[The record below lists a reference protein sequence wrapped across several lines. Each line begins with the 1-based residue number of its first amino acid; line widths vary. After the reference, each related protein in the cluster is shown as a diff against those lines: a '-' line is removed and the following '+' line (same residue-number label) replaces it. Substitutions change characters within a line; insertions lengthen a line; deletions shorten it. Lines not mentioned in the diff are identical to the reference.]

1 MSPSSTQSVQS
12 PKIGIALGSGSAR
25 GWAHIG
31 VIRGLAE
38 LGIEPDI
45 VAGTSIGALVGAA
58 YANGQLDLLEQG
70 ARAFNWKD
78 MVSYLDLGVMGGGVI
93 EGEKLLDL
101 FSKHINHSKIENMP
115 KKFAAVATELDTGRE
130 VWLQTGSVL
139 HAVRASVALPG
150 LFSPVK
156 YNDRWLVDGGLVD
169 PVPISLCRAM
179 GADIVIAVNLNG
191 DIVGKHLQNRR
202 TLNESLQSSYWD
214 KIYGQLKVRLE
225 SGKYGRLSQLLSN
238 NQKTPGLFE
247 VLASS
252 INIMQD
258 RITRSRMAGDPPD
271 FLLSPRLSKL
281 GLMEFDQAAMAIE
294 EGRMS
299 VQYLRSSLETI
310 KNY

>member
-38 LGIEPDI
+38 LGIEPEI

-58 YANGQLDLLEQG
+58 YANGQLDLLEQW

-93 EGEKLLDL
+93 EGEKLLDF
-101 FSKHINHSKIENMP
+101 FSKHINHSDIESMP

-139 HAVRASVALPG
+139 HAVRASIALPG
-150 LFSPVK
+150 LISPFK

-169 PVPISLCRAM
+169 PVPVSLCRAM

-202 TLNESLQSSYWD
+202 TDNESQQSSYWD

-225 SGKYGRLSQLLSN
+225 SGKYGRLSKLLSN

-271 FLLSPRLSKL
+271 FILSPRLSKL
-281 GLMEFDQAAMAIE
+281 GLMEFDQAALAID

-299 VQYLRSSLETI
+299 VQYLRASLETI